1 MNVQALLLAPFLAT
15 AALGL
20 SACNDES
27 QVQEETEIERTD
39 TGEPVRIESA
49 D

>member
-1 MNVQALLLAPFLAT
+1 MNTRALVLAALLAT
-15 AALGL
+15 AGL
-20 SACNDES
+20 SLWACNDES

-39 TGEPVRIESA
+39 TGEPIRIESA